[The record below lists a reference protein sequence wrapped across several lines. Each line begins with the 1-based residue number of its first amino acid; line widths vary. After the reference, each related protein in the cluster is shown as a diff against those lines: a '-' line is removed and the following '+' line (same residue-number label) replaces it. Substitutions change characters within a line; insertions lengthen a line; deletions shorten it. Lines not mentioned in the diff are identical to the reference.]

1 MEQQM
6 APHPDPYPVRIVTF
20 VDILGFTRD
29 VMKLDQG
36 LHLYPSID
44 AVLRHVANCKRD
56 IDRKRQQTGHVR
68 FDHRVTQ
75 FSDCILMSYAN
86 EPGASLRAIADA
98 AFIGQVIL
106 RPGYLPRGAITLE
119 RLVHDDTVTFGKGL
133 ICAHHLES
141 RVIGTPRIAVSKEVL
156 DLVRADLTREQPGDR
171 LDMYV
176 RDRGTGPF
184 VHILGQN
191 WPFLREIQEKVR
203 RGIYADDGLHDMY
216 QEIHDM
222 LPVRHR
228 DAPDRRAGQK
238 CEWMRDYV
246 NDAIDEYHLPN
257 TFKIT
262 FSDAPK
268 PSLHQRLKVWW
279 QRVWKAIRTPL

>member
-1 MEQQM
+1 M
-6 APHPDPYPVRIVTF
+6 ASHPDPYPVRIVTF

-56 IDRKRQQTGHVR
+56 IDRKRQQTGNVR

-119 RLVHDDTVTFGKGL
+119 RLVHDDAVTFGKGL

-141 RVIGTPRIAVSKEVL
+141 RVIGTPRIAVSTEVL

-176 RDRGTGPF
+176 RDRGSGPF
-184 VHILGQN
+184 VHILGQD
-191 WPFLREIQEKVR
+191 WPFLREIQERFDKASTRMTVCMTCTR
-203 RGIYADDGLHDMY
+203 KFTTCCRCAIV
-216 QEIHDM
+216 M
-222 LPVRHR
+222 LPTDEQGKSANGCEITSTMRSTNTICR
-228 DAPDRRAGQK
+228 TNSRSPLRMRRS
-238 CEWMRDYV
+238 R
-246 NDAIDEYHLPN
+246 
-257 TFKIT
+257 
-262 FSDAPK
+262 
-268 PSLHQRLKVWW
+268 R
-279 QRVWKAIRTPL
+279 